1 MFHNNK
7 RMQNIWIVKIPENY
21 TVLAKHRLLEKL
33 PKSFYERANRYLEE
47 ESASCF
53 LTGRLLLKKAISL
66 NGLPTSLLEEI
77 HYSEYGKPSLLCV
90 NFSISHSNTYVVLA
104 FSTKFSIGIDIEK
117 KNDIEL
123 KLFKYLFTDH
133 EWESIIQA
141 ENSLERFYW
150 YWVRKEA
157 LLKAA
162 GCSLKDLK
170 QLEVLEHHGMYKG
183 KRYHFQTFD
192 FDSDFKGVIA
202 MEENVSYD
210 VEVIDF
216 KDLLKE

>member
-7 RMQNIWIVKIPENY
+7 RMQNIWIVKIPENHA
-21 TVLAKHRLLEKL
+21 VLTKHRLLEKL
-33 PKSFYERANRYLEE
+33 PKSFHERASRYLEE
-47 ESASCF
+47 ESALSF
-53 LTGRLLLKKAISL
+53 LTGRLLLKKAIYL
-66 NGLPTSLLEEI
+66 NGFPISLLEEI
-77 HYSEYGKPSLLCV
+77 HYSEYGKPNLLGH
-90 NFSISHSNTYVVLA
+90 NFSISHSNRYVVLA

-141 ENSLERFYW
+141 ENSRERFYW
-150 YWVRKEA
+150 FWVRKEA

-183 KRYHFQTFD
+183 KRYHFKSFD
-192 FDSDFKGVIA
+192 FDPDFKGVTA
-202 MEENVSYD
+202 MEERVSFD
-210 VEVIDF
+210 IEVINF
-216 KDLLKE
+216 EDLLKE